1 MISGFEE
8 WASSAQLVER
18 GSLELLRGSVMGF
31 EADEFIGRILTSIPT
46 REPLLPALG
55 GLPFGLDG
63 HIEERLTALS
73 EFDIKPVFVFNGL
86 NPYGQERKLDAQLR
100 AISSIKTAW
109 DYYSAS
115 HPDLAVAEFGNNCS
129 FDTEPIYRYVQ
140 RFLLRKQIDFMI
152 APYSACAQL
161 VAMLGSEVIDSV
173 AASDETLMLEI
184 EQTPKIQ
191 AVADL
196 MKQTNQN
203 GNGICLQHQDDPGM
217 VNYLDQ
223 YQKAFMSIRHHIV
236 MYVDGT
242 VAPLNKENKPN
253 DEHDFMGQRL
263 ADELYFYL
271 SCGVVGSR
279 VLTWRAA
286 GEAVEGPSLDGGYA
300 PSYQELINDKL
311 VPLRSSALALLSQ
324 SMHNYYQH
332 RNVSLR
338 CWFNTP
344 EIKSLNILGT
354 DDLKRSI
361 AGWNVS
367 SDAIKS
373 RASALKLDDSSLTFA
388 LQSLK
393 DNEFAQ
399 GTVTPSDKPKGHLQ
413 AEEEIRSNAIW
424 RYLQLRGYV
433 QPNHELGP
441 IGDCLLAAYTKVNEL
456 NWEAGPEFEQPVML
470 ALEMIRL
477 GLLNADN
484 MFPSYSGAPL
494 KGSDIDKRNCLLV
507 SRVACLG
514 RLEHKSI
521 GYTGPLSRNLL
532 AFQCMASAVRRSLR
546 DLVEMSLCTMLLNG
560 QVSRTLPK
568 ADLSEIGLSLPF
580 LKDNDCAL
588 GVAVKSYLE
597 EIASHADPTSQNAHN
612 VVLNKGQSEWF
623 PHSINFPANLN
634 RAFQLWDAVYAAVTV
649 APTSLVA
656 TKDKKLWEE
665 VDRWLVDRR

>member
-1 MISGFEE
+1 
-8 WASSAQLVER
+8 
-18 GSLELLRGSVMGF
+18 
-31 EADEFIGRILTSIPT
+31 
-46 REPLLPALG
+46 
-55 GLPFGLDG
+55 
-63 HIEERLTALS
+63 
-73 EFDIKPVFVFNGL
+73 
-86 NPYGQERKLDAQLR
+86 
-100 AISSIKTAW
+100 
-109 DYYSAS
+109 
-115 HPDLAVAEFGNNCS
+115 
-129 FDTEPIYRYVQ
+129 
-140 RFLLRKQIDFMI
+140 
-152 APYSACAQL
+152 
-161 VAMLGSEVIDSV
+161 MLGSEVIDSV

-184 EQTPKIQ
+184 EQVITQIDWDQKEFCWVKRRECMEKLGVTSSNMFVDACLLSGSSFLPTLPFLNRGADTPARPPKIQ

-373 RASALKLDDSSLTFA
+373 RASALKVSCMSTYTFEHTCIDLLVQLDDSSLTFA

-568 ADLSEIGLSLPF
+568 ADLSEIGLRYGLHLHCS
-580 LKDNDCAL
+580 
-588 GVAVKSYLE
+588 
-597 EIASHADPTSQNAHN
+597 
-612 VVLNKGQSEWF
+612 
-623 PHSINFPANLN
+623 
-634 RAFQLWDAVYAAVTV
+634 TV
-649 APTSLVA
+649 RTNELLQPSVP
-656 TKDKKLWEE
+656 E
-665 VDRWLVDRR
+665 R